1 MLAEIL
7 LVYRRV
13 PVVIAAFPLFIL
25 LPILGEGVQHIVE
38 VCLGMFTPGDG
49 LDAGRE
55 TTIRLSFG
63 GLKALS
69 VFVSIILTARFLD
82 RSLER
87 NPRTLRNWISAMNH
101 YDLTGVVLLTV
112 AIAVPFAAHY
122 GLNYFAVGKPPILM
136 AAILVADSVVV
147 GALAVSLGSV
157 AFTLA
162 ERVPQRKGS

>member
-1 MLAEIL
+1 MLAQIL
-7 LVYRRV
+7 MVYRRV
-13 PVVIAAFPLFIL
+13 PVVVAAFPMVML

-38 VCLGMFTPGDG
+38 VYLGMFTPGDG

-69 VFVSIILTARFLD
+69 VLVSIILTAWFLD
-82 RSLER
+82 RSLEG
-87 NPRTLRNWISAMNH
+87 NARTLRSWISAMNH

-112 AIAVPFAAHY
+112 AIAVPLAAHY
-122 GLNYFAVGKPPILM
+122 GLNYFAVGKPPIMM
-136 AAILVADSVVV
+136 AAILVADSLVV

-162 ERVPQRKGS
+162 ERVQQRKGS